1 MVDSQYLPRVN
12 GAIDLG
18 ALSGPSGPTAGAS
31 TAAGAPGAP
40 GAPGAGATH
49 NGALIVELTE
59 QIIGA
64 TVELSRSVPVL
75 AIVISERSPESQQ
88 MALELQKLAHARGGA
103 FQLALVNG
111 DAHPQI
117 AQALGAQTIPFTL
130 GILGGRPLPISDQVL
145 DANTLAT
152 AVDQLLQAGAQ
163 TGITGRLSGEA
174 GETVEPELPPLHQ
187 KAIDALESGDL
198 ATARAAYEQ
207 ALKEAPADQ
216 MAKEAL
222 NQIAVLERA
231 EAAKDSD
238 PAQVLAA
245 AESAGPTDVKAA
257 LAAADVE
264 LLAGDPPAAFAR
276 LLATIRATA
285 GDEREEVRLRLLQ
298 LFDVVG
304 QADPAVAQARRQLAS
319 ALF

>member
-18 ALSGPSGPTAGAS
+18 ALSGPSGP
-31 TAAGAPGAP
+31 AAGAPGALGASGTP

-49 NGALIVELTE
+49 SGALIVELTE
-59 QIIGA
+59 QSIGA

-174 GETVEPELPPLHQ
+174 GETAEPELPPLHQ

-245 AESAGPTDVKAA
+245 AQSAGPTDVKAA

-304 QADPAVAQARRQLAS
+304 QTDPAVAQARRQLAS